1 MYYKVSVIGA
11 GNVGVTCAAWLA
23 QRNLADI
30 VLVDIPQT
38 GDMPKGKALDLSQAG
53 AIWSFDPRIV
63 GTTGYDE
70 TENSDVVVITAGVP
84 RKPGMSRE
92 DLVGINQAIVTD
104 VVKQVLP
111 GSPNAVIVVVTNPL
125 DTMCYAVWKTSGL
138 PPERVVGQAGILD
151 TARMR
156 TFITYEMCCA
166 IENVSCLVLGGH
178 GDEMVPLIRY
188 TTVAGV
194 PITDLLPPD
203 RIQAIIERTRKGGG
217 EIVQLLKTG
226 SAYYAPGAA
235 TAQMVEAIVKDRCF
249 IAPCSAYVSG
259 EYGLRDMFFG
269 VPVVLGRK
277 GVNRI
282 IEVSLNDEERAM
294 LQKSADLIRGS
305 MSALKAEA

>member
-92 DLVGINQAIVTD
+92 DLVGINQGIVTD
-104 VVKQVLP
+104 VVKKVLP

-125 DTMCYAVWKTSGL
+125 DTMCYAVWKASGL

-259 EYGLRDMFFG
+259 EYGLNDMFFG

-282 IEVSLNDEERAM
+282 IEVTLNDEERAM

-305 MSALKAEA
+305 MSALK

>member
-104 VVKQVLP
+104 VVQKVLP

-188 TTVAGV
+188 TTVSGV
-194 PITDLLPPD
+194 PITDLLPAD
-203 RIQAIIERTRKGGG
+203 RIEAIIERTRKGGG

-282 IEVSLNDEERAM
+282 IEVSLIDEERAM

-305 MSALKAEA
+305 MKALKADA

>member
-1 MYYKVSVIGA
+1 MPHKITIVGA
-11 GNVGVTCAAWLA
+11 GNVGETTAQWLA
-23 QRNLADI
+23 MREIGDI
-30 VLVDIPQT
+30 VLVDVPQT
-38 GDMPKGKALDLSQAG
+38 EGMPAGKALDLIQAG
-53 AIWSFDPRIV
+53 AVIGYTTRIT
-63 GTTGYDE
+63 GTTSYDD
-70 TENSDVVVITAGVP
+70 TADSDIVVITAGVA

-92 DLVGINQAIVTD
+92 DLVSINQQIITD
-104 VVKQVLP
+104 VVTKVVAT
-111 GSPNAVIVVVTNPL
+111 SPNAILIVVTNPL
-125 DTMCYAVWKTSGL
+125 DTMCYAVWKASGL

-194 PITDLLPPD
+194 PITDLLPLD
-203 RIQAIIERTRKGGG
+203 RIQTIIERTRKGGG

-249 IAPCSAYVSG
+249 IAPCSAYLSG
-259 EYGLRDMFFG
+259 EYGLHDMFFG

-282 IEVSLNDEERAM
+282 IEVTLDDQERAM
-294 LQKSADLIRGS
+294 LQKSAELIRGS
-305 MSALKAEA
+305 MSALKMDG